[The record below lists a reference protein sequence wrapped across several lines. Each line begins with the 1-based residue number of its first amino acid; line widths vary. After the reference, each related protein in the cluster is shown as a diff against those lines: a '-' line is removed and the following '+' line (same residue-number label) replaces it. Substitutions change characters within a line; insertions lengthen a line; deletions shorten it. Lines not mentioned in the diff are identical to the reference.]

1 MLNGFVNV
9 LKPAGATASDIV
21 VKLRKVLSEKKIGHL
36 GTLDPGAVGVLPI
49 AVGQGTKLFNFLTNK
64 QKVYRATFTFGIT
77 TDTLDSYGTVVAKS
91 DIPPFEIIVDVMQNF
106 VGEIEQIPPMYSAIS
121 VGGVRA
127 YDLARQGVEVPLKAR
142 KVTVLSIDN
151 IVKLSDNT
159 IMLDI
164 TCSGGTYIRS
174 LCRDIAAA
182 VNSVA
187 YMSSLIRLASGNFAI
202 SNALTYE
209 QVEEQRENAVLD
221 ILYPISDLPTF
232 VVDDSKYKQLDCGIK
247 IKCDAFGYSKIYCKD
262 EFFGVGYS
270 DGQLQLEY
278 YLKNAKN

>member
-64 QKVYRATFTFGIT
+64 QKVYRATFTFGTT
-77 TDTLDSYGTVVAKS
+77 TDTLDSYGAVVAKS
-91 DIPPFEIIVDVMQNF
+91 DIPPFEVIVDVLQNF

-187 YMSSLIRLASGNFAI
+187 YMSSLIRLASGNFVI
-202 SNALTYE
+202 SNALTYQ

-247 IKCDAFGYSKIYCKD
+247 IKCDTFGYSKIYCKD